1 MIGSAPWDRIPVS
14 LTTPVRHR
22 DALPS
27 SMCVYI
33 YAYSWI
39 QILAIHPAAS
49 VQIHHGSN
57 VARMPAGSFLHRTA
71 LPHSAGPKP
80 GPDGYGIL
88 GVAKHGDGT
97 GGHVAVIGDSNC
109 LDSSHQQTNCFP
121 FLLKL
126 LERVIKVGLIKLGG
140 AFESTASPSS
150 DPQNSGGSSA
160 DLDVIILHPRCQS

>member
-1 MIGSAPWDRIPVS
+1 M
-14 LTTPVRHR
+14 
-22 DALPS
+22 
-27 SMCVYI
+27 
-33 YAYSWI
+33 I

-140 AFESTASPSS
+140 ALSQRRVLAAIHRIRVVL
-150 DPQNSGGSSA
+150 QRIWM
-160 DLDVIILHPRCQS
+160 L